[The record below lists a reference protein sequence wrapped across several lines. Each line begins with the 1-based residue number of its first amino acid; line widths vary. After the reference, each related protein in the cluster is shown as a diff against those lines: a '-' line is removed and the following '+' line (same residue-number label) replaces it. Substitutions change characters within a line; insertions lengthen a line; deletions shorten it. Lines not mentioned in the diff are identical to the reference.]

1 MNEFIQFAK
10 ELADASGE
18 IIRQYF
24 RKPMMVETKADKT
37 PITATDRKAEITM
50 RRMIRERYP
59 DHGVLGEE
67 FETLDFEAEYVWVLD
82 PIDGT
87 KTFVSG
93 VELFGTL
100 IALMKNNRPVLGVIN
115 NPITR
120 QFLVGDGRQAWLNGN
135 PVRVRGCVDISE
147 ATMLTTSHWNSGL
160 HRNGPAFNRLSRRVR
175 LYRTWGD
182 CYGYYLVATGYAD
195 IMVDPAMHIWDV
207 AALIPI
213 IEGAGGVITDY
224 YGRDP
229 MTGEGAVATAGP
241 LHDEVI
247 RALNPENQDISP

>member
-1 MNEFIQFAK
+1 MNEIDEYIQFAR
-10 ELADASGE
+10 ELAEASGE
-18 IIRQYF
+18 IIRKYF
-24 RKPMMVETKADKT
+24 RMPMMVETKDDQTPVTIADC
-37 PITATDRKAEITM
+37 KAEGIM
-50 RRMIRERYP
+50 RKMIHKRYP
-59 DHGVLGEE
+59 DHDVVGEE
-67 FETLDFEAEYVWVLD
+67 YKNLESDAEYIWILD

-93 VELFGTL
+93 SELFGTL
-100 IALMKNNRPVLGVIN
+100 IALTKNGRPVIGVIN

-120 QFLVGDGRQAWLNGN
+120 KFLVGDGHQAWLNRKSVQ
-135 PVRVRGCVDISE
+135 VRECLAIQD
-147 ATMLTTSHWNSGL
+147 ATLLTTSHWSAEQY
-160 HRNGPAFNRLSRRVR
+160 RDGPAFDRLSRRAR

-195 IMVDPAMHIWDV
+195 IMIDPAMHIWDV
-207 AALIPI
+207 AALVPI

-224 YGRDP
+224 YGNDA

-247 RALNPENQDISP
+247 QALNEGG